1 MKPLVYKKTRKAA
14 RTKAVPQP
22 MKLHVTKGDTVQV
35 ISGDDKGKRGTVLRT
50 YPKKGRV
57 VVQGVNMIRKQQRA
71 TQTAEAGIIEREAP
85 IYASKVMLIDP
96 KSNEPTRVRRRR
108 DADGTVERIA
118 AKSGQSIARSR

>member
-1 MKPLVYKKTRKAA
+1 MKPLVYKKAKRV
-14 RTKAVPQP
+14 RHSPPVRH
-22 MKLHVTKGDTVQV
+22 KLHITKGDTVQV
-35 ISGDDKGKRGTVLRT
+35 LSGDDKGKRGTVLRS

-57 VVQGVNMIRKQQRA
+57 VVQGVNIIRKHQRA
-71 TQTAEAGIIEREAP
+71 TQTSEAGIIEREAP

-96 KSNEPTRVRRRR
+96 KTNEPTRIRRRR